1 MIRQA
6 FSPSE
11 LSCLGT
17 PTRTVRHL
25 RFGRWLHA
33 SEGFAMTNRTAIHPR
48 LHSLIG
54 DVAADVPGDLA
65 REIECAL
72 NEQNLPTQSATFFAR
87 LNAINHADG
96 EDGQPCIS
104 LTLGASNHASLRRSL
119 SGLGALLD
127 LLQAADHA
135 RNEGGPDEQL
145 GAFHIDGL
153 IVAARQ
159 LVREAHHCLSSG
171 DA

>member
-1 MIRQA
+1 
-6 FSPSE
+6 
-11 LSCLGT
+11 
-17 PTRTVRHL
+17 
-25 RFGRWLHA
+25 
-33 SEGFAMTNRTAIHPR
+33 MTNRTAVHPR
-48 LHSLIG
+48 LHALIG

-72 NEQNLPTQSATFFAR
+72 IEQNLPAQSATFFAR

-96 EDGQPCIS
+96 DDGQPCNN
-104 LTLGASNHASLRRSL
+104 LALGAGNHASLRRSL

-135 RNEGGPDEQL
+135 RNEGGPNEQL

-159 LVREAHHCLSSG
+159 LVREAHHCLSGG

>member
-1 MIRQA
+1 
-6 FSPSE
+6 
-11 LSCLGT
+11 
-17 PTRTVRHL
+17 
-25 RFGRWLHA
+25 
-33 SEGFAMTNRTAIHPR
+33 MTNRTAVHPR
-48 LHSLIG
+48 LFALIG
-54 DVAADVPGDLA
+54 DVATDVPEGLA

-72 NEQNLPTQSATFFAR
+72 NEQNLPAQSATFFAR

-96 EDGQPCIS
+96 DDGQPCTS

-119 SGLGALLD
+119 SGLGAVLD